1 MGPRP
6 HIRLNL
12 ALLQGY
18 LCREQPRFRRVRCR
32 RLRLVQ
38 RLWCW
43 LPRPWCP
50 LRRKES
56 EPGNKRAAAERGEF
70 ALCLTW
76 ELGVWIPL
84 SMILFDAGCGTGGY
98 RGSDQGESG
107 GYSSQFSVPSQIL
120 NQRIVEVYDGFE
132 EDADRPRW
140 M

>member
-12 ALLQGY
+12 ALLQGC
-18 LCREQPRFRRVRCR
+18 LCRERPRFRRVRCR
-32 RLRLVQ
+32 RLRLVR

-56 EPGNKRAAAERGEF
+56 EPGNKRAAAERREF

-84 SMILFDAGCGTGGY
+84 SMILFDAGCGTGVIGGVI
-98 RGSDQGESG
+98 RVSQVGIVLGRFCGRCGSCEVG
-107 GYSSQFSVPSQIL
+107 G
-120 NQRIVEVYDGFE
+120 
-132 EDADRPRW
+132 
-140 M
+140 